1 MAYSLTKYIITLVVV
16 YVVIYVII
24 FRDKTKEYL
33 NQNWRTI
40 RCHPHIIP
48 IAGLSDGVNGNG
60 FIDKTINNFN
70 SCSTGL
76 IKGSLG
82 TFMQPLM
89 LLLEG
94 LKQGLSS
101 IKNVLDV
108 FRRMAK
114 VLREMFAT
122 LVQNTAKRMANS
134 YSAILYF
141 QEKIKLL
148 IKKQTAMFEVLSQ
161 FASTL
166 PFIMYSFMNGPIPR
180 FGSWLSRYVG
190 VLIAVFAICLA
201 CLFGGPF
208 TKMVACPICAVCFP
222 GDTMIELENNEEQEI
237 QKLNIGD
244 HIKNNIITGKIFIKK
259 HEADTYDY
267 NGTIVSGS
275 HLVFENNLWVRV
287 EDSPLSKRKPLNT
300 ELHCLITSDN
310 TIFSN
315 NTKFR
320 DYEEIKDKDIKL
332 SINYK
337 FAKYINNNLGYIKT
351 SDDINHSYYWGFSD
365 KTIINLNN
373 EPVELRKI
381 IDNPNDY
388 DNVLGVV
395 EIKDNSVMYDYKGV
409 IVSGNTLVNENNLWI
424 RVFQSLHSKKS
435 DSVNRTYNIITED
448 SLVRVNVGDNTII
461 FRDFVE
467 SNDDSIN
474 DITDDMVTKRLNLMF
489 DFDQ

>member
-16 YVVIYVII
+16 YIVIYVVI

-40 RCHPHIIP
+40 RCYPHIIP

-82 TFMQPLM
+82 SFMQPLM

-94 LKQGLSS
+94 LQKGLSS

-108 FRRMAK
+108 FRRMSK

-180 FGSWLSRYVG
+180 FGSWLARYVG
-190 VLIAVFAICLA
+190 VLIAVFVICLA

-222 GDTMIELENNEEQEI
+222 GDTMIELENNEEKEI

-244 HIKNNIITGKIFIKK
+244 HIKNNTITGKIFVKK
-259 HEADTYDY
+259 HAADTYNY
-267 NGTIVSGS
+267 LGTTVSGS
-275 HLVFENNLWVRV
+275 HLVFENNLWIRV
-287 EDSPLSKRKPLNT
+287 EDSSLSVRKPLNT
-300 ELHCLITSDN
+300 ELFCLITSDN

-320 DYEEIKDKDIKL
+320 DYEEIKDKDLKL

-337 FAKYINNNLGYIKT
+337 FSKYINDNLGYVKT

-365 KTIINLNN
+365 ETIINLNN

-381 IDNPNDY
+381 IDNPNKY
-388 DNVLGVV
+388 DDILGIV
-395 EIKDNSVMYDYKGV
+395 EIKDNAIMYNYNGV
-409 IVSGNTLVNENNLWI
+409 NVSGNTLVYENNLWI
-424 RVFQSLHSKKS
+424 RVFQSLHSKKG
-435 DSVNRTYNIITED
+435 DSINRTYNIITTD
-448 SLVRVNVGDNTII
+448 SMVRVNVGPSTFI
-461 FRDFVE
+461 FRDFIE

-474 DITDDMVTKRLNLMF
+474 DVTDNMVTKRLNLMF
-489 DFDQ
+489 DFDK